1 MNQWRYTYEQTSNV
15 WVPLLSNAFQPEV
28 IAISNLISYTTV
40 HCLAD
45 YEVSRKM
52 GASCNLLIC
61 TYARSQRKS
70 SDIQSGYI
78 YI

>member
-1 MNQWRYTYEQTSNV
+1 MYEQTSNV
-15 WVPLLSNAFQPEV
+15 WVPLLSNAFQPEL
-28 IAISNLISYTTV
+28 IATSNLISYTTV

-45 YEVSRKM
+45 YDVSRKIHV